1 MGAQQNDPKG
11 SRELPNH
18 RRAKALP
25 QKFEA
30 TINLGSEKIRESFRA
45 LRAKTTTK
53 CSARAFPPF
62 TMFSGGFR
70 KQFGVAILDIIP
82 RDGFGFPDPPV
93 IGIHFQADGLVKIS
107 KAELTES
114 IFFVHRL
121 YSKVQGF

>member
-1 MGAQQNDPKG
+1 
-11 SRELPNH
+11 
-18 RRAKALP
+18 
-25 QKFEA
+25 
-30 TINLGSEKIRESFRA
+30 
-45 LRAKTTTK
+45 
-53 CSARAFPPF
+53 
-62 TMFSGGFR
+62 MFSGGFR